1 MHSVLAAA
9 HSSEATL
16 VAVALS
22 SLLFLGCKP
31 ERLSVRQEGTVV
43 VLKAARAEIRV
54 EDGRITRLSGPNGMT
69 VNAGTSERT
78 DRVGLGVMT
87 EPFHV
92 TLAHQP
98 FVMPTIKRCNKEV
111 AAAAAMWR
119 RPCEKSAF
127 GVRETSGGAVLTWRG
142 LSDGKVFYPE
152 DELSIAFGTDAN
164 GAILMQT
171 RGRSPKGGV
180 FCVQTPV
187 EDIAGAN
194 ALVMPIMGGQRYRV
208 DEMAKSV
215 WSATAD
221 CMRYDAPLVAIE
233 TAKGAFGLWSED
245 ETFRNFAAY
254 FPKQERTA
262 SFAFE
267 FLNIMPFEPKT
278 EAKSPVVRIDAF
290 PGCDWLGAAKPYHD
304 WYRRRF
310 AEEFARRD
318 GTWGDEINVMVT
330 SSMDR
335 YRLFDEHLDTMTNLF
350 GTGILFNFFK
360 MTKESTKTKKFDWE
374 LPGHTP
380 DLDFLPA
387 VRARHKRG
395 IRCSCY
401 MNAHCVNYNSES
413 FKRDHLERIALPT
426 LTNPYGYKGFDKIPQ
441 GTPEEKWKAMNLKD
455 TALVYCDMNSKAWRD
470 YNHKVHKECLD
481 ALELDTS
488 YEDCIGVI
496 RDVGNGET
504 DGTSGSLGVYLHAR
518 DLQRKMTV
526 PFLGEFGPAPVAMIE
541 KFPLVSAD
549 AYRDELD
556 FLNFRMHHSLP
567 MSSYLFGYRPWGT
580 GNEHER
586 SEYQRFLG
594 SALSDATG
602 GLGFVTIPPWKME
615 SGIND
620 HMTLRAKVFADNAL
634 KPYFPEN
641 GRYPAGVVA
650 MYKGKDGGI
659 FRYSDDGKVQVMRW
673 PDGRPL
679 WGRVSLATE
688 FDVPGLELPGWPM
701 RKGSRHYG
709 LKPENLYTLFPAKPS
724 AANPFGE
731 IPENEKL
738 VLAYDTPE
746 YTYLELAGKTP
757 KITFKVK
764 ESKPMI
770 ARSVQMSTG
779 LELKGDAVALTNGAP
794 ARIRDDLTLYM
805 VKPAGFRTL
814 DFVHTVKPGEAFRV
828 DTQNREWGTQI
839 SNASR
844 IEVLVNG
851 VRQGGYDAAEK
862 PNPCHENKFKRW
874 LFDYRFHRYT
884 VPLDKW
890 VGQTVLLSVRIDEK
904 GSSYDDRQ
912 RLALPKIVK
921 YNGEPLEAIVPG
933 MVPAV
938 AWERFNGGEP
948 PHEGDDATYPKKA
961 RKTEQGVKA
970 VGELNNGL

>member
-1 MHSVLAAA
+1 MSARKNLVLG
-9 HSSEATL
+9 L
-16 VAVALS
+16 VAAVSVCHAGQFAVSPVA
-22 SLLFLGCKP
+22 KNA
-31 ERLSVRQEGTVV
+31 V
-43 VLKAARAEIRV
+43 VLKAARVEIRV
-54 EDGRITRLSGPNGMT
+54 EDGRITSLRGPDGMT
-69 VNAGTSERT
+69 VNAGTGERA
-78 DRVGLGVMT
+78 DRVGLGVMGD
-87 EPFHV
+87 PGRV

-98 FVMPTIKRCNKEV
+98 FVMPTIKRCNKSV
-111 AAAAAMWR
+111 ASAATMWR

-127 GVRETSGGAVLTWRG
+127 CVRETSGGALLLWKG
-142 LSDGKVFYPE
+142 LSDGKEFYPD
-152 DELSIAFGTDAN
+152 DELSLEFGTDGN
-164 GAILMQT
+164 GAMTMKT

-187 EDIAGAN
+187 EDVAGAN

-208 DEMAKSV
+208 DEMQKSA

-245 ETFRNFAAY
+245 ATFRNFAAY
-254 FPKQERTA
+254 FPKQDETA

-267 FLNIMPFEPKT
+267 FMNVMPFETKT
-278 EAKSPVVRIDAF
+278 EAESPVVKIDAF
-290 PGCDWLGAAKPYHD
+290 PGCDWLGASRSYHD
-304 WYRRRF
+304 WYRRQF
-310 AEEFARRD
+310 ASELALRD

-330 SSMDR
+330 TSMDR
-335 YRLFDEHLDTMTNLF
+335 YMLFDDHLDTLTNLF
-350 GTGILFNFFK
+350 GKGVLFNFFK
-360 MTKESTKTKKFDWE
+360 MTQESTKTKKFDWE

-387 VRARHKRG
+387 VRARHRRG

-401 MNAHCVNYNSES
+401 MVAHCVNYNSKA
-413 FKRDHLERIALPT
+413 FRRDHLERIALPT
-426 LTNPYGYKGFDKIPQ
+426 LTNPYGYRAHDKLPK
-441 GTPEEKWKAMNLKD
+441 GTPEEKWKALNLKD

-470 YNHKVHKECLD
+470 YIHDVHKKCFG
-481 ALELDTS
+481 ALELDTI
-488 YEDCIGVI
+488 YEDCLGVI

-504 DGTSGSLGVYLHAR
+504 DGTTGSYGVYLHAR
-518 DLQRKMTV
+518 ELQREMAL

-556 FLNFRMHHSLP
+556 YLNYRLHHTLP

-580 GNEHER
+580 GSEHER
-586 SEYQRFLG
+586 SEYHRFLG
-594 SALSDATG
+594 AALSDATG
-602 GLGFVTIPPWKME
+602 GLGFVSVPPWNME

-620 HMTLRAKVFADNAL
+620 HMALRSKVFADNAL
-634 KPYFPEN
+634 KPYFPE
-641 GRYPAGVVA
+641 GGCLPPGTVS
-650 MYKGKDGGI
+650 MYRGKDGGL
-659 FRYSDDGKVQVMRW
+659 FRYTDDGKVQVMW
-673 PDGRPL
+673 GPDGKPL
-679 WGRVSLATE
+679 YGRVSLATE

-709 LKPENLYTLFPAKPS
+709 LKPENLYTLFPAKAA
-724 AANPFGE
+724 AANPFGDITE
-731 IPENEKL
+731 TEKL

-746 YTYLELAGKTP
+746 YTYLELAGKAP
-757 KITFKVK
+757 KVTFKVK
-764 ESKPMI
+764 ESAPLLM
-770 ARSVQMSTG
+770 RSVQASTG

-794 ARIRDDLTLYM
+794 TRLADNLTLYM

-828 DTQNREWGTQI
+828 DTQNREWGTQL
-839 SNASR
+839 SNGSR
-844 IEVLVNG
+844 VDVLVNG
-851 VRQGGYDAAEK
+851 VRQCGYDVAEK
-862 PNPCHENKFKRW
+862 PNPRHENKFKRW

-890 VGQTVLLSVRIDEK
+890 VGKTVLLSVRIDEK
-904 GSSYDDRQ
+904 NNSYDDRQ

-933 MVPAV
+933 MVPAA

-961 RKTEQGVKA
+961 GKTEQGVKA